1 LLATLV
7 LEDESGFSLVSPLK
21 RSWSPRGHTPT
32 IRTSLSHHQRL
43 NLLGALLV
51 NSDGRKIKLTT
62 RSYQRSLCGEQVVAF
77 LEQFLRVVP
86 GEIVLVWDNHP
97 IHKRQLVQDFIAQH
111 PRLHV
116 YHFPTCAPELNPVEF
131 VWTQVSEYTANFAPH
146 NMIELCTRVWN
157 GVART
162 RNSTKR
168 LAGCLKGC
176 DLSWK

>member
-1 LLATLV
+1 M

-51 NSDGRKIKLTT
+51 SPDGHKIKLTT
-62 RSYQRSLCGEQVVAF
+62 HSYRHSLCGEQVVAF
-77 LEQFLRVVP
+77 LKQLLRIVP

-97 IHKRQLVQDFIAQH
+97 IHKRHLVQDFIAQN

-116 YHFPTCAPELNPVEF
+116 YRFPTCAPELNPVEF
-131 VWTQVSEYTANFAPH
+131 VWAQVSEYTANFAPH
-146 NMIELCTRVWN
+146 NMTELCTRIEN

-162 RNSTKR
+162 RNSAKR
-168 LAGCLKGC
+168 LAACLAGCE
-176 DLSWK
+176 LSWK

>member
-32 IRTSLSHHQRL
+32 LRTSLQHHQRL

-51 NSDGRKIKLTT
+51 RASGRKIKLAA
-62 RSYQRSLCGEQVVAF
+62 RSYQHSLCGEQVVTF
-77 LEQFLRVVP
+77 LEQLLRIIS

-116 YHFPTCAPELNPVEF
+116 YHFPICAPELNPVEF

-146 NMIELCTRVWN
+146 NMTELCLKIWK

-162 RNSTKR
+162 RNSPKR
-168 LAGCLKGC
+168 LAACLKGS

>member
-1 LLATLV
+1 MATLV

-21 RSWSPRGHTPT
+21 RSWARRGHTPT
-32 IRTSLSHHQRL
+32 LYTSLQHHQRL
-43 NLLGALLV
+43 NLLGALRIGP
-51 NSDGRKIKLTT
+51 NGRQINLTI
-62 RSYQRSLCGEQVVAF
+62 RSYRHSLRGEEVVAF
-77 LEQFLRVVP
+77 LEQLLRKIP

-97 IHKRQLVQDFIAQH
+97 IHKRRLVQEFIAGY

-116 YHFPTCAPELNPVEF
+116 YHFPGYAPELNPVEF

-146 NMIELCTRVWN
+146 HMTELCSRVKN

-162 RNSTKR
+162 RNSAKR
-168 LAGCLKGC
+168 LAACLAGS

>member
-1 LLATLV
+1 M

-21 RSWSPRGHTPT
+21 RSWAPRGRTPT
-32 IRTSLSHHQRL
+32 IRTSLAHHQRL

-51 NSDGRKIKLTT
+51 SPGGHKIKLSI
-62 RSYQRSLCGEQVVAF
+62 RSYRHSLRGEQVIAF
-77 LEQFLRVVP
+77 LKQLLRIVP

-97 IHKRQLVQDFIAQH
+97 IHKRALVQEFIAQH
-111 PRLHV
+111 RRLHV

-131 VWTQVSEYTANFAPH
+131 VWTQVSQYTANFAPH
-146 NMIELCTRVWN
+146 NMLELCTRIWN

-162 RNSTKR
+162 RHSSKR
-168 LAGCLKGC
+168 LAACLAAS